1 MNVSIESS
9 PQPGRSLRSD
19 ILFALSLLL
28 ACYLAWLLRH
38 VLMLLYVSAL
48 CAVLLK
54 PLVQLI
60 ASLQIRR
67 WRPFR
72 RFGIVVLLV
81 AVVAGLAAFASLALP
96 PAIRDL
102 HDFAQEMPA
111 RLPKIMDWLN
121 RLPFADR
128 IDTDALTNRI
138 ENGVTEA
145 ATYIFL
151 SIGNWASAIADI
163 AMSLILTIYFSLEGA
178 DAYRWALSFF
188 PPPGRERLDATLRRA
203 ERRMG
208 RWLLGQGSLML
219 ILGVVSTITYL
230 SLHVRYAYAL
240 GFLTGLL
247 NIVPVVGAAVSIGL
261 ALIVSA
267 IDSWGRVIG
276 VAIFYVVYL
285 NLENSLLIPRI
296 MRSSVGL
303 PGLSI
308 LIGLLIGA
316 ALGGIVGA
324 AVSVPTTV
332 LIAELVN
339 EYLVNKESYSGSA
352 VNSPS

>member
-1 MNVSIESS
+1 ME
-9 PQPGRSLRSD
+9 
-19 ILFALSLLL
+19 
-28 ACYLAWLLRH
+28 
-38 VLMLLYVSAL
+38 
-48 CAVLLK
+48 
-54 PLVQLI
+54 
-60 ASLQIRR
+60 
-67 WRPFR
+67 
-72 RFGIVVLLV
+72 
-81 AVVAGLAAFASLALP
+81 
-96 PAIRDL
+96 
-102 HDFAQEMPA
+102 
-111 RLPKIMDWLN
+111 WLN

-128 IDTDALTNRI
+128 IDTDALTTRI

-145 ATYIFL
+145 AEYIFL

-163 AMSLILTIYFSLEGA
+163 AMGLILTMYFSLEGA
-178 DAYRWALSFF
+178 TAYRWALSFF
-188 PPPGRERLDATLRRA
+188 PPSAHSRLDSTLQRA
-203 ERRMG
+203 EKRMG

-230 SLHVRYAYAL
+230 ALHVRYAYAL

-247 NIVPVVGAAVSIGL
+247 NIVPVVGAAVSVGL

-285 NLENSLLIPRI
+285 NVENSLLIPRI

-303 PGLSI
+303 PGLAI

-332 LIAELVN
+332 LIAELVK
-339 EYLVNKESYSGSA
+339 EYLVNKDSDS
-352 VNSPS
+352 